1 MPNTRKQ
8 KNALGNKSRP
18 KRLKNYFLAQDD
30 GIRAIRSGYISSLP
44 SNIAKDKSSFEKPLK
59 QL

>member
-8 KNALGNKSRP
+8 KTLWVINHTKAF
-18 KRLKNYFLAQDD
+18 KNYFLAQDD